1 MFIMRAATGYSIG
14 GLERVPLCNALSTV
28 CQARRRRAG
37 VLYSF
42 VHSNSVG
49 AMHFSLALLQK
60 LFSIFY
66 TAAASCRFYYDI
78 YVSDFSFSIPD
89 VDGFHWAGLMMERK
103 EKSHL
108 DRFAPFAHSLRS

>member
-37 VLYSF
+37 VLQFCAQQQRRCY
-42 VHSNSVG
+42 
-49 AMHFSLALLQK
+49 ALLFGFVQK